1 MDIGNKLKTLRV
13 QKKFEPITMAEK
25 LGVSINTYR
34 KYERNEAAPDV
45 NMLEKIA
52 KIHDISIIDLF
63 KEEGLT
69 FNNNEN
75 KDCNINNLVINQM
88 SEKLLEQK
96 DKIIAEKDIRLAEK
110 EERIQELKEIIA
122 ELKRNKLM

>member
-1 MDIGNKLKTLRV
+1 MDIGNKIKTLRV
-13 QKKFEPITMAEK
+13 QKKFESITMAEK
-25 LGVSINTYR
+25 LGISINTYR
-34 KYERNEAAPDV
+34 KYERNQAAPDI

-52 KIHDISIIDLF
+52 KIHDISVVDLF
-63 KEEGLT
+63 KEEGIT

-75 KDCNINNLVINQM
+75 TDCNINNLVINQM
-88 SEKLLEQK
+88 SEKLIEQK

-122 ELKRNKLM
+122 ELKKK

>member
-96 DKIIAEKDIRLAEK
+96 DKIIAEKDIRIAEK
-110 EERIQELKEIIA
+110 EERIQELKQTIL
-122 ELKRNKLM
+122 ELKANQK